1 MLNKIGLLV
10 SLGVLFCG
18 GAWAQTAQITG
29 LVTDPNGAAVPG
41 AAVTAR
47 NLATDINT
55 ETVTNG
61 QGYYTLPSLHPGR
74 YEISVQKTGF
84 RTTMRPDVK
93 LDVSQVA
100 RIDLGLIIGGVRESV
115 TVSSEAPLLA
125 TLPCSR

>member
-47 NLATDINT
+47 NLATDIHT

-61 QGYYTLPSLHPGR
+61 QGYYTLPSLIPAGTK
-74 YEISVQKTGF
+74 SQCK
-84 RTTMRPDVK
+84 RP
-93 LDVSQVA
+93 A
-100 RIDLGLIIGGVRESV
+100 
-115 TVSSEAPLLA
+115 SERRCAPM
-125 TLPCSR
+125 